1 MNTQKNMQSQP
12 NTNLRLEQ
20 AVIAEL
26 HDPRIEKSRDSR
38 LVGESGSD
46 IRCGGP
52 VTAGYVQRQ
61 PDRFCL
67 PGGTFADGLRNSC
80 RYADR
85 RE

>member
-1 MNTQKNMQSQP
+1 MNTK
-12 NTNLRLEQ
+12 EH
-20 AVIAEL
+20 AVSAE
-26 HDPRIEKSRDSR
+26 HEPSTGTSRDSR

-67 PGGTFADGLRNSC
+67 PGGTFADGLPEQLSIC
-80 RYADR
+80 
-85 RE
+85 